1 MEFFL
6 GYTLWLRELKRFFR
20 LKSRFIGSLGMPIF
34 FLIFLG
40 MAPIR
45 FPGTGEG
52 SYISFLAPGI
62 IGMILLFASMGAGM
76 NLLWDKEFGF
86 LKEIMVAPVKR
97 HTIILGK
104 TAGGV
109 TTALIQG
116 LVILILA
123 LPLGLKLT
131 GIYPQFTITGFIL
144 GFLAAIGFMVL
155 IGFTFVGLGV
165 SFASRMKDFHGFQ
178 LIWNFILFPVFLL
191 SGALLPLDSFP
202 GWLKPVAYANPLTY
216 GVDGLRASLT
226 GASAMPIF
234 IDFTALIISS
244 AIMIFIGVYLF
255 SRAEVD

>member
-1 MEFFL
+1 MEFSL
-6 GYTLWLRELKRFFR
+6 GYTLWLREVKRFFR

-34 FLIFLG
+34 FLVFLG

-45 FPGTGEG
+45 FPTATEG

-62 IGMILLFASMGAGM
+62 IGMILLFASMGAGI

-97 HTIILGK
+97 HTIVLGK

-109 TTALIQG
+109 TTALVQG
-116 LVILILA
+116 LVILVLA

-131 GIYPQFTITGFIL
+131 GIYPQFTVTGFCL
-144 GFLAAIGFMVL
+144 GFLAALGFMIL

-191 SGALLPLDSFP
+191 SGALFPLDVLP
-202 GWLKPVAYANPLTY
+202 NWLQPVAYANPLTY

-226 GASAMPIF
+226 GASEMPLL
-234 IDFTALIISS
+234 IDFTALLISS
-244 AIMIFIGVYLF
+244 AIMIFIGAFLF